1 VISVVE
7 GLSGATAEFD
17 RALSAVDDRAATSLV
32 RRLLDEGVDPLS
44 VLVDVIATGQ
54 RTVGDRWQRGEWS
67 IAKEHAA
74 TSVAVSATEVVARF
88 AERTPITRGR
98 VVVACAEREWHALPA
113 LIISSAMRLHGW
125 KTVLLGAS
133 TSPARLSQCLHD
145 TGPDA
150 TAVSCSILGA
160 LPTTRRFIEASTTA
174 GIPVVVGGSAFGS
187 DPTRAVALGATAW
200 APDAHGAVALLDG
213 LPAVVRK
220 AAPLPRE
227 SLAEQSAI
235 ELDHQRLVEVL
246 RGRWSATAVT
256 SPEDTLARKLFSAAC
271 GEVLHQA
278 LHAVS
283 ATLLTGDPRPI
294 PETSAW
300 IDRLLTARGAD
311 PRQAA
316 ELGDVLAAA
325 LRHFPTAHG
334 LVVRHWADGLVLQ
347 GEPVS

>member
-1 VISVVE
+1 VIRVD
-7 GLSGATAEFD
+7 GAVAGFD
-17 RALSAVDDRAATSLV
+17 RALSAVDGRAATSLV
-32 RRLLDEGVDPLS
+32 RELLEAGEDPLA
-44 VLVDVIATGQ
+44 VLVDVIAAGQ
-54 RTVGDRWQRGEWS
+54 RTVGERWQRGEWS

-74 TSVAVSATEVVARF
+74 TAVAVSATEVVARF
-88 AERTPITRGR
+88 AERTPVTRGK

-125 KTVLLGAS
+125 NTVLLGAS

-145 TGPDA
+145 VGPDA
-150 TAVSCSILGA
+150 TAVSCSVLGA

-174 GIPVVVGGSAFGS
+174 GIPVVVGGSAFGP
-187 DPTRAVALGATAW
+187 DPTRALALGATAW

-213 LPAVVRK
+213 LPAVVPR

-227 SLAEQSAI
+227 ALAEQSAI
-235 ELDHQRLVEVL
+235 ELGHQRLVEVL
-246 RGRWSATAVT
+246 RGRWSATAVA
-256 SPEDTLARKLFSAAC
+256 SPDDSLARKLFSAAC

-294 PETSAW
+294 PETAAW

-311 PRQAA
+311 PRLAA
-316 ELGDVLAAA
+316 ELGDVLAST
-325 LRHFPTAHG
+325 LHDFPAAHG
-334 LVVRHWADGLVLQ
+334 LVVRYWADGLVLQ
-347 GEPVS
+347 RETTS